1 TIPSQIELLQNFPN
15 PFNPTTNIGFNLSES
30 GFVTLTIYDL
40 LGKKVNT
47 LVDEQM
53 NAGTHKVEFNAISLA
68 AGTYFYELK
77 VNSATNP
84 NGFAETKKLL
94 LLK

>member
-1 TIPSQIELLQNFPN
+1 LLQNFPN

-30 GFVTLTIYDL
+30 KFVTLTIFDL
-40 LGKKVNT
+40 LGTT
-47 LVDEQM
+47 LVDRQM
-53 NAGTHKVEFNAISLA
+53 NIGNHKVEFNASNLS

-77 VNSATNP
+77 VTSLANP
-84 NGFAETKKLL
+84 NGFVETKKLL